1 VSSPTTN
8 QNIPNVALVSVGID
22 SVLSGQI
29 FQSAS
34 KMLWAVHRA
43 DCEGYISAERRPPFS
58 QAVKNSSV
66 CIAIIDFDK
75 DLKQAVESAAYIQE
89 LYPGKTALI
98 AHSSSQDHQVLLQAM
113 RAGCNDFM
121 GPEFD
126 EAALSEALVRINQ
139 QWTAK
144 AAHSGE
150 LGSVLTFFGAKGG
163 VGTTTLAVHIAIY
176 LVQIHQKKTLL
187 IDNHPQLGHACIY
200 LGIDGSRYNFHELVR
215 NLSRLDSELLRGYI
229 ATHASGLEVLSSPD
243 LCGGRKATDPES
255 MAQTLDFL
263 RSEYDYVIVD
273 CPNSLDDTNLAVI
286 DASNRVFVVA
296 TPEIGAV
303 RDLSRHVDVLS
314 QNEANA
320 EKIKVVIN
328 RFSAQHAVSVEQ
340 IEKAIR
346 LPIAF
351 KLPNSY
357 AEVTRAG
364 ILGEPISYKAKS
376 EFAGQLHKW
385 VNNLVGST
393 STQTHVD
400 DTSTPKKSK
409 FSLWK

>member
-1 VSSPTTN
+1 VSSLTSN
-8 QNIPNVALVSVGID
+8 QNIPNVALITVGID
-22 SVLSGQI
+22 PATASQV

-34 KMLWAVHRA
+34 KMLWAVHRG
-43 DCEGYISAERRPPFS
+43 DFEGYISAEKRPPFS
-58 QAVKNSSV
+58 AAVKSSAV

-75 DLKQAVESAAYIQE
+75 NLEQAIESATYLQE

-98 AHSSSQDHQVLLQAM
+98 AHSSSQDHQILLRAM

-121 GPEFD
+121 GEEFD
-126 EAALSEALVRINQ
+126 EAAFSETLVRINQ

-144 AAHSGE
+144 AAHSNS

-176 LVQIHQKKTLL
+176 LVQCHQKKTLL

-243 LCGGRKATDPES
+243 ICSGRKAMDPES

-273 CPNSLDDTNLAVI
+273 CPNSLDETNLAVV

-303 RDLSRHVDVLS
+303 RDLSRHVDILS
-314 QNEANA
+314 QNDANA

-364 ILGEPISYKAKS
+364 ILGEPISHKNKS
-376 EFAGQLHKW
+376 EFASQLHKW
-385 VNNLVGST
+385 ANSLVGSAPT
-393 STQTHVD
+393 YTQADEPVV
-400 DTSTPKKSK
+400 KKAK